1 MRHHRRRIRSDQ
13 DGVAST
19 VGTVMALLVFLTLLS
34 LIVNQYVPVWMKDS
48 EAAHMNGA
56 LGQFSSMKSAI
67 DLQNLAAQGSG
78 SDYVPVTAASAV
90 TLGVEGVPIF
100 AVPTVGMLT
109 SDPDAGPFTVTFDYL
124 IPTPAGGDLR
134 TRVREQSNG
143 SIALDV
149 VNRYYTPQKVVYE
162 NGAVIRAQRDGQVI
176 RAQPTFLVTEVNQT
190 LQVRLD
196 LVTLYGRGAITG
208 ASTEV
213 VNTRLFATDVQKYD
227 RFPSNAVIWV
237 NHTSAYALAWYQF
250 LNTTLAES
258 LNLRGTYTATPLDQ
272 TFTARIG
279 ASVVYKISVGFIP
292 TKNQYI
298 MRLEIHNNVGLLA
311 LDWFRLRHAQVQIGV
326 GEAPENAFK

>member
-19 VGTVMALLVFLTLLS
+19 VGTVMALLVFLTMLS
-34 LIVNQYVPVWMKDS
+34 LIVNQY
-48 EAAHMNGA
+48 
-56 LGQFSSMKSAI
+56 F
-67 DLQNLAAQGSG
+67 
-78 SDYVPVTAASAV
+78 
-90 TLGVEGVPIF
+90 
-100 AVPTVGMLT
+100 
-109 SDPDAGPFTVTFDYL
+109 
-124 IPTPAGGDLR
+124 
-134 TRVREQSNG
+134 
-143 SIALDV
+143 
-149 VNRYYTPQKVVYE
+149 TPQKVVYE

-213 VNTRLFATDVQKYD
+213 VNTRLFSTDVQKYD

-279 ASVVYKISVGFIP
+279 ASVVYKISV
-292 TKNQYI
+292 
-298 MRLEIHNNVGLLA
+298 
-311 LDWFRLRHAQVQIGV
+311 
-326 GEAPENAFK
+326 